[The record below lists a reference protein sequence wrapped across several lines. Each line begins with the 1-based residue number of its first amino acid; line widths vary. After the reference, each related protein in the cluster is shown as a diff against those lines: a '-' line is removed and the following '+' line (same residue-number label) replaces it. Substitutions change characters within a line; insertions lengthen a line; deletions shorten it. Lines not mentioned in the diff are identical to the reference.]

1 MLLGGFMD
9 SMTNAAV
16 PLQTAANALAQNAV
30 NTDLLKKVAS
40 ADSANKI
47 IDNAESSIVAVDKAS
62 ETEVD
67 EALDIVNKAAVF
79 EQRSLSF
86 MMDEASGRSIIKVID
101 RSTEQLIRQIPSEEL
116 LKVAQDIKRL
126 QEEMGQ
132 SIGFLVDRQV

>member
-1 MLLGGFMD
+1 MSTLINTSPAAQSVIGADFRPSTKNTEQIKSVMPAEV
-9 SMTNAAV
+9 TNIR
-16 PLQTAANALAQNAV
+16 TV
-30 NTDLLKKVAS
+30 NEAEPTVA
-40 ADSANKI
+40 
-47 IDNAESSIVAVDKAS
+47 
-62 ETEVD
+62 EVD
-67 EALDIVNKAAVF
+67 DALNVVNKAAVF

-126 QEEMGQ
+126 QDEMGQ

>member
-1 MLLGGFMD
+1 MNTLINT
-9 SMTNAAV
+9 SSV
-16 PLQTAANALAQNAV
+16 AQSVIGADFRAPTQNVELTTSTVSAEV
-30 NTDLLKKVAS
+30 NKVRS
-40 ADSANKI
+40 VNEVQPS
-47 IDNAESSIVAVDKAS
+47 VA
-62 ETEVD
+62 EVD
-67 EALDIVNKAAVF
+67 DALNVVNKAAVF

>member
-1 MLLGGFMD
+1 MNTLINT
-9 SMTNAAV
+9 SSAAQAATGTDFRA
-16 PLQTAANALAQNAV
+16 PLANAEQTKVAMPAELTKLRAVNAV
-30 NTDLLKKVAS
+30 EPTVA
-40 ADSANKI
+40 
-47 IDNAESSIVAVDKAS
+47 
-62 ETEVD
+62 EVD
-67 EALDIVNKAAVF
+67 DALNLVNKAAVF

-126 QEEMGQ
+126 QDEMGQ

>member
-1 MLLGGFMD
+1 MD
-9 SMTNAAV
+9 SMTNTAT
-16 PLQTAANALAQNAV
+16 PLQTASNALAQNAV

-40 ADSANKI
+40 ADSANKVV
-47 IDNAESSIVAVDKAS
+47 DNSALSLTAVDKVSKA
-62 ETEVD
+62 EVD

-86 MMDEASGRSIIKVID
+86 TMDELSGRSVVKVIE
-101 RSTEQLIRQIPSEEL
+101 RNTNQLIRQIPSEEL

-132 SIGFLVDRQV
+132 SLGFLIDRQV

>member
-1 MLLGGFMD
+1 MPSSGLITKGGIMNTLINT
-9 SMTNAAV
+9 SSAAQSV
-16 PLQTAANALAQNAV
+16 SAADFRTQSNSAEQTKLAKSAEAKVQLVEAIEPAA
-30 NTDLLKKVAS
+30 
-40 ADSANKI
+40 
-47 IDNAESSIVAVDKAS
+47 
-62 ETEVD
+62 TEVD
-67 EALDIVNKAAVF
+67 EALNVVNKAAVF

-86 MMDEASGRSIIKVID
+86 VVDEASGRSIIKVID

>member
-1 MLLGGFMD
+1 MNTMPGDTVISAGI
-9 SMTNAAV
+9 
-16 PLQTAANALAQNAV
+16 PTADFKLVSNIDPNVQNSKARESV
-30 NTDLLKKVAS
+30 NFGNQVDAKVQPAP
-40 ADSANKI
+40 
-47 IDNAESSIVAVDKAS
+47 SI
-62 ETEVD
+62 EQVD
-67 EALDIVNKAAVF
+67 EALQIVNKAAVF

>member
-1 MLLGGFMD
+1 MD
-9 SMTNAAV
+9 SMTNTAT
-16 PLQTAANALAQNAV
+16 PLQTASNALAQNAV

-40 ADSANKI
+40 ADSANKVV
-47 IDNAESSIVAVDKAS
+47 DNSALSLTAVDKAS
-62 ETEVD
+62 KAEVD
-67 EALDIVNKAAVF
+67 EALDIVNKAVVF

>member
-1 MLLGGFMD
+1 
-9 SMTNAAV
+9 MTTSINTSSAAQPV
-16 PLQTAANALAQNAV
+16 STSDFRTQANSAEQTKLATPV
-30 NTDLLKKVAS
+30 NTS
-40 ADSANKI
+40 ADTK
-47 IDNAESSIVAVDKAS
+47 VKVV
-62 ETEVD
+62 ETIKPATADVD
-67 EALDIVNKAAVF
+67 EALNVLNQAAVF

-86 MMDEASGRSIIKVID
+86 MVDEVSGRSIIKVID

>member
-1 MLLGGFMD
+1 MSTLINTSPAAQSVIGADFRPSTKNAEQTKSTMLTEVTKVRPVNELE
-9 SMTNAAV
+9 
-16 PLQTAANALAQNAV
+16 PTAA
-30 NTDLLKKVAS
+30 
-40 ADSANKI
+40 
-47 IDNAESSIVAVDKAS
+47 
-62 ETEVD
+62 EVD
-67 EALDIVNKAAVF
+67 DALNVVNKAAVF